1 MLLLEPQ
8 TSFNLGQQD
17 TWEESRDY
25 RDEDEPPRRSSNQG
39 SPGKTTSTSKSP
51 NERERE
57 SSLFGIGKGIFSNG
71 SMGVPSP
78 SRNPSTTTAAV
89 TSPFASSPTAAAT
102 AATAAAEAAARS
114 PPPEVKKAAPSLF
127 GMFSP
132 RTPSLISHPAS
143 LTSLN
148 TVTDSYV
155 RTSSTQS
162 ALESAKLKA
171 LASDSHKRIDTSGI
185 LARDGLEIAESGNKV
200 KVVSADSLD
209 DGVSDDVSSTGESE
223 DKAAAHSLSIRN
235 NAHANAHS
243 NSNYRSNTNASLLK
257 DPSHLS
263 QNNNNNNSF
272 NMNNN
277 SMNNSLADVS
287 ALNGTASNL
296 SLRPLDNTLSH
307 IMNDTNNSNSDLK
320 ALNDSYGS
328 NSEGHDIL
336 TNMSNLSF
344 NPSNAAYLNDG
355 TNTSIGS
362 QSPSNPNSPCNKG
375 GRITSYKMPPLTEQ
389 NSFNQRKSDMEVYY
403 LGILYKK
410 NSTGRIL
417 SLTLLLR
424 QFAC

>member
-1 MLLLEPQ
+1 
-8 TSFNLGQQD
+8 
-17 TWEESRDY
+17 
-25 RDEDEPPRRSSNQG
+25 
-39 SPGKTTSTSKSP
+39 
-51 NERERE
+51 
-57 SSLFGIGKGIFSNG
+57 
-71 SMGVPSP
+71 MGAPSP
-78 SRNPSTTTAAV
+78 TRNPSTTAAAA
-89 TSPFASSPTAAAT
+89 SPFASSPTAAAT
-102 AATAAAEAAARS
+102 AAAAAAAEAARS

-148 TVTDSYV
+148 TVTDAYV

-223 DKAAAHSLSIRN
+223 DKAAAHSLAIRN
-235 NAHANAHS
+235 NAYAHTHS
-243 NSNYRSNTNASLLK
+243 SFRYETNARPQK
-257 DPSHLS
+257 D
-263 QNNNNNNSF
+263 NNNSF
-272 NMNNN
+272 NNNN
-277 SMNNSLADVS
+277 SMNNSLVDVS

-328 NSEGHDIL
+328 NSEGNDIL
-336 TNMSNLSF
+336 TNMSNCSF
-344 NPSNAAYLNDG
+344 NPSSAAYLNDG
-355 TNTSIGS
+355 TNNSQGS
-362 QSPSNPNSPCNKG
+362 QSPSNPNSPNNKG
-375 GRITSYKMPPLTEQ
+375 NRVTSYKMPPLTEQ

-410 NSTGRIL
+410 NSTGE
-417 SLTLLLR
+417 
-424 QFAC
+424 

>member
-1 MLLLEPQ
+1 MYLQ

-25 RDEDEPPRRSSNQG
+25 RDEDEPPRRSLSNQG

-71 SMGVPSP
+71 SMGAPSP
-78 SRNPSTTTAAV
+78 SRNPSTTAASA
-89 TSPFASSPTAAAT
+89 SPFASSPTAAAT
-102 AATAAAEAAARS
+102 AATAAAAEAAARS

-148 TVTDSYV
+148 TVTDAYV

-223 DKAAAHSLSIRN
+223 DKTAAQSLSIRN
-235 NAHANAHS
+235 NAHAHANAHS
-243 NSNYRSNTNASLLK
+243 NYRSHTNASLLK

-263 QNNNNNNSF
+263 QNNNNHNNSF

-328 NSEGHDIL
+328 NSEGNDIL

-344 NPSNAAYLNDG
+344 NPSNSAYAAYANDG
-355 TNTSIGS
+355 TNTSVGS

-410 NSTGRIL
+410 NSTGKI
-417 SLTLLLR
+417 LTLLL
-424 QFAC
+424 

>member
-1 MLLLEPQ
+1 MLACIYLNIQ

-25 RDEDEPPRRSSNQG
+25 RDEDEPPRRSLSNQG
-39 SPGKTTSTSKSP
+39 SPGKTTSISKSP

-71 SMGVPSP
+71 SMGASSP
-78 SRNPSTTTAAV
+78 TRNPSTTAAAA
-89 TSPFASSPTAAAT
+89 SPFASSPTAP
-102 AATAAAEAAARS
+102 ATAAAAAAAAEAARS

-148 TVTDSYV
+148 TVTDAYV

-235 NAHANAHS
+235 NAFGH
-243 NSNYRSNTNASLLK
+243 SNYRSNTNASSQK
-257 DPSHLS
+257 D
-263 QNNNNNNSF
+263 NNNNNSF
-272 NMNNN
+272 NNNNNN
-277 SMNNSLADVS
+277 SMNNSLVDVS

-328 NSEGHDIL
+328 NSEGNDIL
-336 TNMSNLSF
+336 TNMSNCSF

-355 TNTSIGS
+355 TNNSQGS
-362 QSPSNPNSPCNKG
+362 QSPSNPNSPNKG
-375 GRITSYKMPPLTEQ
+375 NRVTSYKMPPLTEQ
-389 NSFNQRKSDMEVYY
+389 SSFNQRKSDMEVYY

-410 NSTGRIL
+410 NSTGKM
-417 SLTLLLR
+417 LTLFVTL
-424 QFAC
+424 FFS